1 MDQYPQ
7 PKTDSGT
14 DPFGLEVL
22 WHSIFISLFVD
33 FNRLELAIGREGY
46 DESLPHRD
54 YVHKWASSQEGCR
67 CVLHGALILQ
77 KLQNMTLGVEP
88 AIHVPRAL
96 YRAASV
102 RYAYLEF
109 GTDNH
114 TSTSGTPSID
124 FPELARLNVNSQ
136 TLLFKAHE
144 YKLTKPKTQE
154 SSTLSGLVDLL
165 HRIGHWGLSRKF
177 AEQILFLQGNTE
189 MESQSAIP

>member
-1 MDQYPQ
+1 
-7 PKTDSGT
+7 
-14 DPFGLEVL
+14 
-22 WHSIFISLFVD
+22 
-33 FNRLELAIGREGY
+33 
-46 DESLPHRD
+46 
-54 YVHKWASSQEGCR
+54 
-67 CVLHGALILQ
+67 
-77 KLQNMTLGVEP
+77 MTLGVEP

-96 YRAASV
+96 YKAASV
-102 RYAYLEF
+102 WYAYLEF
-109 GTDNH
+109 GTDSH